1 MNIAPRAFLGFALIG
16 ALMLALGVFAL
27 SQMSKIRTSGENIVE
42 NSVPSVRALNE
53 FTQLTLRLRV
63 LSYRLLTNREAD
75 TQQKTFDLFEQRNQ
89 QIRTAQS
96 NYEKLISAPEERAAY
111 DQYVQLLNQYRQLEE
126 RMKTLSRNNQVDE
139 LRTLLGND
147 LQTNS
152 EAVNAVLARLTEINN
167 LQAEAFNKSA
177 AQQYSTAFTWVV
189 TMLIVAT
196 GLTLLFAWLLTNSI
210 TKPIANALDAAE
222 EIAKGNLTRPITV
235 DGSDEAGRLLRAM
248 ATMQDKL
255 RDTLQRISGSATQ
268 LASAAEELNSVTDES
283 ARGLTQQNNEIEQAA
298 TAVNEMTSA
307 VEEVARN
314 AVSTSEASRNATTSA
329 GDGRDLVQET
339 VGAIERM
346 SADVQSTATLIG
358 NLADES
364 RDIGK
369 VLDVIRGLADQTNLL
384 ALNAAIE
391 AARAG
396 EAGRGFAVVADE
408 VRALA
413 HRTQQST
420 SEIERMIGS
429 IQSGTE
435 QAATA
440 VNEMTSAVEEV
451 ARNAVS
457 TSEASR
463 NATTSAGDGRDLV
476 QETVGAIERMSADVQ
491 STASL
496 IGNLANESRDIG
508 KVLDVIRGLADQTN
522 LLALNAAIEAARAGE
537 AGRGFAVVADEV
549 RALAH
554 RTQQSTSEIERMI
567 GSIQSGT
574 EQAVDSMRNSTERA
588 ESTLNIARG
597 AGMSLDTI
605 NSAIVEINERN
616 LVIASAAE
624 EQAQVAREV
633 DRNLVNIRD
642 LSVQSATGANQTSA
656 ASAELSRLAVDLNS
670 MVGRF
675 SL

>member
-1 MNIAPRAFLGFALIG
+1 MSLRNMNIAPRAFLGFACIG
-16 ALMLALGVFAL
+16 ALMLFLGVFAL
-27 SQMSKIRTSGENIVE
+27 NQMGKIRGATEDITLR
-42 NSVPSVRALNE
+42 SVPSIRALDD

-63 LSYRLLTNREAD
+63 LSYRLLTNREPEV
-75 TQQKTFDLFEQRNQ
+75 QQKTLEAFELRNQ
-89 QIRTAQS
+89 QIRAAQS
-96 NYEKLISAPEERAAY
+96 VYEKLIDSREERSAY
-111 DQYVQLLNQYRQLEE
+111 DDYVRLLGQYRQIEE
-126 RMKTLSRNNQVDE
+126 RMKNLSRNNQIEE
-139 LRTLLGND
+139 LRTLLNTE
-147 LQTNS
+147 LLSNS
-152 EAVNAVLARLTEINN
+152 EAVNTVLTRLLDINNSMANDSNQKAAEQYDSAFGLVVALLVLATALT
-167 LQAEAFNKSA
+167 
-177 AQQYSTAFTWVV
+177 
-189 TMLIVAT
+189 M
-196 GLTLLFAWLLTNSI
+196 LFAWLLTRSI
-210 TKPIANALDAAE
+210 TLPIAQALDAAE
-222 EIAKGNLTRPITV
+222 NIAEGNLTQPIKV
-235 DGSDEAGRLLRAM
+235 DGDDEAGRLLRAM
-248 ATMQDKL
+248 NKMQEKL

-268 LASAAEELNSVTDES
+268 LASAAEELNAVTDES

-314 AVSTSEASRNATTSA
+314 AVSTSEASKNATASA

-339 VGAIERM
+339 VSAIERM
-346 SADVQSTATLIG
+346 SGDVQGTATLIG
-358 NLADES
+358 ALAEES

-429 IQSGTE
+429 IQ
-435 QAATA
+435 A
-440 VNEMTSAVEEV
+440 
-451 ARNAVS
+451 
-457 TSEASR
+457 
-463 NATTSAGDGRDLV
+463 
-476 QETVGAIERMSADVQ
+476 
-491 STASL
+491 
-496 IGNLANESRDIG
+496 
-508 KVLDVIRGLADQTN
+508 
-522 LLALNAAIEAARAGE
+522 
-537 AGRGFAVVADEV
+537 
-549 RALAH
+549 
-554 RTQQSTSEIERMI
+554 
-567 GSIQSGT
+567 GT

-588 ESTLNIARG
+588 ESTLNIAKG

-605 NSAIVEINERN
+605 NSAIIEINERN

-642 LSVQSATGANQTSA
+642 LSVQSATGASQTSA
-656 ASAELSRLAVDLNS
+656 ASSELSRLAVDLNG

-675 SL
+675 RL

>member
-1 MNIAPRAFLGFALIG
+1 MSLRNMNIAPRAFLGFALIG
-16 ALMLALGVFAL
+16 GLMLVLGVFAL
-27 SQMSKIRTSGENIVE
+27 NQMSKIRGAGENIASM
-42 NSVPSVRALNE
+42 SVPSIKSLDE

-63 LSYRLLTNREAD
+63 LSYRLLVNREPD
-75 TQQKTFDLFEQRNQ
+75 VQQKTMELFDLRNQ
-89 QIRTAQS
+89 QIRDAQKV
-96 NYEKLISAPEERAAY
+96 YEPLINGPEERGAY
-111 DQYVQLLNQYRQLEE
+111 DKYVQLLAQYRQLEE
-126 RMKTLSRNNQVDE
+126 RMKTLSRNNQVDD
-139 LRTLLGND
+139 LRKMLNTDLLA
-147 LQTNS
+147 NS
-152 EAVNAVLARLTEINN
+152 EEVNAALAKLLEINSR
-167 LQAEAFNKSA
+167 QIEKTDSTAGE
-177 AQQYSTAFTWVV
+177 QYSTSFNLVITL
-189 TMLIVAT
+189 LIIAS

-210 TKPIANALDAAE
+210 TKPIANALSAAE
-222 EIAKGNLTRPITV
+222 AIAEGNLTRPITV
-235 DGSDEAGRLLRAM
+235 DGEDEAGRLLAAM
-248 ATMQDKL
+248 AKMQDKL

-314 AVSTSEASRNATTSA
+314 AVSTSEASKNATTSA

-339 VGAIERM
+339 VSAIERM

-358 NLADES
+358 D
-364 RDIGK
+364 
-369 VLDVIRGLADQTNLL
+369 
-384 ALNAAIE
+384 
-391 AARAG
+391 
-396 EAGRGFAVVADE
+396 
-408 VRALA
+408 
-413 HRTQQST
+413 
-420 SEIERMIGS
+420 
-429 IQSGTE
+429 
-435 QAATA
+435 
-440 VNEMTSAVEEV
+440 
-451 ARNAVS
+451 
-457 TSEASR
+457 
-463 NATTSAGDGRDLV
+463 
-476 QETVGAIERMSADVQ
+476 
-491 STASL
+491 
-496 IGNLANESRDIG
+496 LANESRDIG

-574 EQAVDSMRNSTERA
+574 EHAVDSMRNSTERA

-597 AGMSLDTI
+597 AGLSLDTI

-656 ASAELSRLAVDLNS
+656 ASNELSRLALDLNN

>member
-1 MNIAPRAFLGFALIG
+1 MSLRNMNIAPRAFLGFALIG
-16 ALMLALGVFAL
+16 GLMLILGVFAL
-27 SQMSKIRTSGENIVE
+27 NQMSKIRGAGQNIIE
-42 NSVPSVRALNE
+42 SSVPSIKALDE
-53 FTQLTLRLRV
+53 FTQITLRLRV
-63 LSYRLLTNREAD
+63 LSYRLLINREPD
-75 TQQKTFDLFEQRNQ
+75 VQQKTIELFDQRNQ
-89 QIRTAQS
+89 QIRAAQAD
-96 NYEKLISAPEERAAY
+96 YEKVITSPQERAAY
-111 DQYVQLLNQYRQLEE
+111 DQYVQLLSQYRQLED
-126 RMKTLSRNNQVDE
+126 RMKSLSRNNQIDE
-139 LRTLLGND
+139 LRTLLNTD
-147 LQTNS
+147 LLTNS
-152 EAVNAVLARLTEINN
+152 EATNTVLNRLMQINN
-167 LQAEAFNKSA
+167 DQAVQINGQAADQYSSAFNL
-177 AQQYSTAFTWVV
+177 VV
-189 TMLIVAT
+189 TLLVIAT
-196 GLTLLFAWLLTNSI
+196 GLTFLFAWLLTNSI
-210 TKPIANALDAAE
+210 TKPIANALSAAE
-222 EIAKGNLTRPITV
+222 EIAEGDLTRPITV
-235 DGSDEAGRLLRAM
+235 DGEDEAGRLLAAM
-248 ATMQDKL
+248 AKMQNKL

-314 AVSTSEASRNATTSA
+314 AVSTSEASKNATTSA

-339 VGAIERM
+339 VSAIERM

-358 NLADES
+358 D
-364 RDIGK
+364 
-369 VLDVIRGLADQTNLL
+369 
-384 ALNAAIE
+384 
-391 AARAG
+391 
-396 EAGRGFAVVADE
+396 
-408 VRALA
+408 
-413 HRTQQST
+413 
-420 SEIERMIGS
+420 
-429 IQSGTE
+429 
-435 QAATA
+435 
-440 VNEMTSAVEEV
+440 
-451 ARNAVS
+451 
-457 TSEASR
+457 
-463 NATTSAGDGRDLV
+463 
-476 QETVGAIERMSADVQ
+476 
-491 STASL
+491 
-496 IGNLANESRDIG
+496 LANESRDIG

-574 EQAVDSMRNSTERA
+574 EHAVDSMRNSTERA

-597 AGMSLDTI
+597 AGLSLDTI

-656 ASAELSRLAVDLNS
+656 ASSELSRLALDLNN

>member
-1 MNIAPRAFLGFALIG
+1 MSLRNMNIAPRAFLSFALIG
-16 ALMLALGVFAL
+16 GLMMVLGVFAL
-27 SQMSKIRTSGENIVE
+27 NQMSKIRGAAENITN
-42 NSVPSVRALNE
+42 NSVPSIKSLDE

-63 LSYRLLTNREAD
+63 LSYRLLVNREPD
-75 TQQKTFDLFEQRNQ
+75 VQQKTMELLEMRNQ
-89 QIRTAQS
+89 QIRAAQAT
-96 NYEKLISAPEERAAY
+96 YEKLIASPQERATY
-111 DQYVQLLNQYRQLEE
+111 DQYVQLLGQYRQIED

-139 LRTLLGND
+139 LRSLLNTD
-147 LQTNS
+147 LLNNS
-152 EAVNAVLARLTEINN
+152 EAVNTVLNRLLEINTQQSHDTN
-167 LQAEAFNKSA
+167 QQAADQYDSAFNLVIVLLVIA
-177 AQQYSTAFTWVV
+177 TA
-189 TMLIVAT
+189 
-196 GLTLLFAWLLTNSI
+196 LTLLLAWLLTNSI
-210 TKPIANALDAAE
+210 TQPIANALGAAE
-222 EIAKGNLTRPITV
+222 QIAEGDLTRPITV
-235 DGSDEAGRLLRAM
+235 DGQDEAGRLLLAM
-248 ATMQDKL
+248 SKMQDKL

-283 ARGLTQQNNEIEQAA
+283 ARGLTRQNNEIEQAA

-314 AVSTSEASRNATTSA
+314 AVSTSEASKNATTSA

-339 VGAIERM
+339 VSAIERM

-358 NLADES
+358 D
-364 RDIGK
+364 
-369 VLDVIRGLADQTNLL
+369 
-384 ALNAAIE
+384 
-391 AARAG
+391 
-396 EAGRGFAVVADE
+396 
-408 VRALA
+408 
-413 HRTQQST
+413 
-420 SEIERMIGS
+420 
-429 IQSGTE
+429 
-435 QAATA
+435 
-440 VNEMTSAVEEV
+440 
-451 ARNAVS
+451 
-457 TSEASR
+457 
-463 NATTSAGDGRDLV
+463 
-476 QETVGAIERMSADVQ
+476 
-491 STASL
+491 
-496 IGNLANESRDIG
+496 LANESRDIG

-574 EQAVDSMRNSTERA
+574 EHAVDSMRNSTERA

-605 NSAIVEINERN
+605 NSTIVEINERN

-656 ASAELSRLAVDLNS
+656 ASNELSRLAVDLNTL
-670 MVGRF
+670 VGRF

>member
-1 MNIAPRAFLGFALIG
+1 MTDKSCIQQSQPRTDALFSVNTMSLRNMNIAPRAFLGFALIG
-16 ALMLALGVFAL
+16 SLMLVLGVFAL
-27 SQMSKIRTSGENIVE
+27 NQMSKIRGAAEEITS
-42 NSVPSVRALNE
+42 NSVPSIKSLDE

-63 LSYRLLTNREAD
+63 LSYRLLVNREPD
-75 TQQKTFDLFEQRNQ
+75 VQQKTMDLLETRNQ
-89 QIRTAQS
+89 QIRAAQAV
-96 NYEKLISAPEERAAY
+96 YEKLIASPQERAAY
-111 DQYVQLLNQYRQLEE
+111 DQYVQLLGQYRQIED
-126 RMKTLSRNNQVDE
+126 RMKSLSRNNQVDE
-139 LRTLLGND
+139 LRTLLNTD
-147 LQTNS
+147 LLTNS
-152 EAVNAVLARLTEINN
+152 EAINVVLNRLLEINTQQTVDTN
-167 LQAEAFNKSA
+167 QQAVD
-177 AQQYSTAFTWVV
+177 QYSTAFNLTV
-189 TMLIVAT
+189 TLLVIAT

-210 TKPIANALDAAE
+210 TKPIANALSAAE
-222 EIAKGNLTRPITV
+222 EIAEGNLTRPITV
-235 DGSDEAGRLLRAM
+235 DGEDEAGRLLAAM
-248 ATMQDKL
+248 AKMQEKL

-314 AVSTSEASRNATTSA
+314 AVSTSEASKNATTSA

-339 VGAIERM
+339 VSAIERM
-346 SADVQSTATLIG
+346 SADVQSTANLIG
-358 NLADES
+358 D
-364 RDIGK
+364 
-369 VLDVIRGLADQTNLL
+369 
-384 ALNAAIE
+384 
-391 AARAG
+391 
-396 EAGRGFAVVADE
+396 
-408 VRALA
+408 
-413 HRTQQST
+413 
-420 SEIERMIGS
+420 
-429 IQSGTE
+429 
-435 QAATA
+435 
-440 VNEMTSAVEEV
+440 
-451 ARNAVS
+451 
-457 TSEASR
+457 
-463 NATTSAGDGRDLV
+463 
-476 QETVGAIERMSADVQ
+476 
-491 STASL
+491 
-496 IGNLANESRDIG
+496 LANESRDIG

-574 EQAVDSMRNSTERA
+574 EHAVDSMRNSTERA

-656 ASAELSRLAVDLNS
+656 ASNELSRLALDLNN